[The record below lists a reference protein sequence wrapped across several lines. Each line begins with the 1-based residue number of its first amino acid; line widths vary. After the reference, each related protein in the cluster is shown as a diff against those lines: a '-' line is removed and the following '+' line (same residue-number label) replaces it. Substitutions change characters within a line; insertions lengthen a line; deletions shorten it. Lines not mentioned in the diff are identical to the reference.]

1 MEEKSSK
8 VKMSTDKKKKEPRKK
23 RRKKKKKSDDR
34 TRGDQRWFSLSTNIL
49 K

>member
-8 VKMSTDKKKKEPRKK
+8 VKMSTDKKKEPRKK